1 MISLMTTAT
10 SPSLGRANPAHA
22 GVVRQIA
29 VPPRAR
35 ALSTLPRIDYDDAFL
50 VDVAGDRTPEAW
62 ARAIFD
68 DAPLGLRATLWSAWL
83 ALGLRHGPLRSDHH
97 ILGWTVRRSTQD
109 HVLLGSRSRIG
120 MPAEL
125 LVERHDDGPL
135 LFCTFVAKE
144 TRLARAAWASVDPA
158 HRPAV
163 RLVLGRAARRA
174 R

>member
-1 MISLMTTAT
+1 MTTAT
-10 SPSLGRANPAHA
+10 SPSPSLGGATSSAA
-22 GVVRQIA
+22 GAVRQIA
-29 VPPRAR
+29 VPPDAR
-35 ALSTLPRIDYDDAFL
+35 ALGTLARIDYEDAFL
-50 VDVAGDRTPEAW
+50 IDAAPDDRTPEAW

-68 DAPLGLRATLWSAWL
+68 DAPIVLRATLWSAWH

-97 ILGWTVRRSTQD
+97 ILGWAVRRSTAD

-125 LVERHDDGPL
+125 LVKRNDDGSL

-158 HRPAV
+158 HRPVV